1 MTNFNWLLDGG
12 IVGLYLLIT
21 MTAGI
26 MVRRYVGKVEHFLVA
41 GREMNLYLGIAS
53 LAATEFGIVTA
64 MYTAQAGY
72 TRGFSGAI
80 PGICNALA
88 MFVVGWTGFCIKP
101 LRDSGVITIP
111 ELFEQR
117 FGKFVRWLAGVV
129 IVLGGLLNMGVFLRV
144 GGQFL
149 VVATGMNLQYL
160 EIAMT
165 TLLVLVAVYTI
176 LGGMLSVLV
185 TDYLQFIVMSAG
197 LIIVTVLVLVKV
209 GWFDIVTTVQG
220 AYDMG
225 GFNPF
230 VNKDLGWSFV
240 VSNLITNTAA
250 VLTWQT
256 VISRLLS
263 AKDTATGRKVYTGTS
278 FFFVC
283 RWVLPGLWGMAALV
297 MIKPEMLRGIA
308 STMGETG
315 DGSLFAMPALLATV
329 VPSGIM
335 GIMVAAMLAA
345 DMSTDSSYMLTWG
358 SVIYNDI
365 MAPFRKKHNWTEK
378 KGLLINRFIVACIGL
393 FLLFFGLWYKL
404 GGNLWE
410 YLQTTGTIYL
420 SSMSILL
427 IACCYWKRANNW
439 GAVSAI
445 IVGAVLPI
453 TGLSLNLFYKV
464 MVDGKEVGW
473 TTATIGDSWV
483 NIGTYIVVALAMVI
497 GSLLK
502 PNSSAGTP
510 VARF

>member
-1 MTNFNWLLDGG
+1 MPTNFNWLLDGS

-21 MTAGI
+21 MIAGI
-26 MVRRYVGKVEHFLVA
+26 WVRRYVGKVEHFLVA

-72 TRGFSGAI
+72 TRGFSGAV
-80 PGICNALA
+80 PGLCNALA
-88 MFVVGWTGFCIKP
+88 MFLVGWSGFCIKP

-111 ELFEQR
+111 ELFERR
-117 FGKFVRWLAGVV
+117 FGPFVRWLAGVV

-149 VVATGMNLQYL
+149 VVATGMNVQYL

-165 TLLVLVAVYTI
+165 TLLILVAVYTI
-176 LGGMLSVLV
+176 FGGMLSVLV

-197 LIIVTVLVLVKV
+197 LLVVTVLVLMKV
-209 GWFDIVTTVQG
+209 GWFDIITTVQG
-220 AYDMG
+220 QYDAG
-225 GFNPF
+225 AFNPF
-230 VNKDLGWSFV
+230 ANKDLGWAFV

-263 AKDTATGRKVYTGTS
+263 AKDTATGRKVYTGTA

-283 RWVLPGLWGMAALV
+283 RWILPGLWGMAALV
-297 MIKPEMLRGIA
+297 MVKPEMLDGIA
-308 STMGETG
+308 KQMGEQNGT
-315 DGSLFAMPALLATV
+315 LFAMPALLAMI

-335 GIMVAAMLAA
+335 GILVAAMLAA

-365 MAPFRKKHNWTEK
+365 LAPFRRRGRWSER
-378 KGLLINRFIVACIGL
+378 KGLIINRFIVACIGL

-410 YLQTTGTIYL
+410 YLQTTGTVYL
-420 SSMSILL
+420 SSMSVML

-439 GAVSAI
+439 GAVAAI
-445 IVGAVLPI
+445 LAGAILPVAAL
-453 TGLSLNLFYKV
+453 TANLFVKV
-464 MVDGKEVGW
+464 QLDGKEVGW
-473 TTATIGDSWV
+473 ATATIGDAWV

-502 PNSSAGTP
+502 PQPRPQAQ
-510 VARF
+510 AA

>member
-1 MTNFNWLLDGG
+1 MPTNFNWLLDGS

-21 MTAGI
+21 MIAGI
-26 MVRRYVGKVEHFLVA
+26 WVRRYVGKVEHFLVA

-72 TRGFSGAI
+72 TRGFSGAV
-80 PGICNALA
+80 PGLCNALA
-88 MFVVGWTGFCIKP
+88 MFLVGWSGFCIKP

-111 ELFEQR
+111 ELFERR
-117 FGKFVRWLAGVV
+117 FGPFVRWLAGVV

-149 VVATGMNLQYL
+149 VVATGMNVQYL

-165 TLLVLVAVYTI
+165 TLLILVAVYTI
-176 LGGMLSVLV
+176 FGGMLSVLV

-197 LIIVTVLVLVKV
+197 LLVVTVLVLVKV
-209 GWFDIVTTVQG
+209 GWFDIIATVQG
-220 AYDMG
+220 HYDVG
-225 GFNPF
+225 AFNPF
-230 VNKDLGWSFV
+230 ANKDLGWSFV

-263 AKDTATGRKVYTGTS
+263 AKDTATGRKVYTGTA

-283 RWVLPGLWGMAALV
+283 RWILPGLWGMAALV
-297 MIKPEMLRGIA
+297 MVEPKVLDGIA
-308 STMGETG
+308 RQMGEQSGT
-315 DGSLFAMPALLATV
+315 LFAMPALLAMI

-335 GIMVAAMLAA
+335 GILVAAMLAA

-365 MAPFRKKHNWTEK
+365 LAPFRRRGNWSER
-378 KGLLINRFIVACIGL
+378 KGLIINRFIVACIGL

-410 YLQTTGTIYL
+410 YLQTTGTVYL
-420 SSMSILL
+420 SSMSIML
-427 IACCYWKRANNW
+427 IACCYWRRANNW
-439 GAVSAI
+439 GAVAAI
-445 IVGAVLPI
+445 LAGAILPVAAL
-453 TGLSLNLFYKV
+453 TANLFVKV
-464 MVDGKEVGW
+464 QMDGKEVGW
-473 TTATIGDSWV
+473 ATATIGDAWV

-502 PNSSAGTP
+502 PQPKTQAP
-510 VARF
+510 AA

>member
-1 MTNFNWLLDGG
+1 MPTNFNWLLDGS

-21 MTAGI
+21 MIAGI
-26 MVRRYVGKVEHFLVA
+26 WVRRYVGKVEHFLVA

-72 TRGFSGAI
+72 TRGFSGAV
-80 PGICNALA
+80 PGLCNALA
-88 MFVVGWTGFCIKP
+88 MFLVGWSGFCIKP

-111 ELFEQR
+111 ELFERR
-117 FGKFVRWLAGVV
+117 FGPFVRWLAGVV

-149 VVATGMNLQYL
+149 VVATGMNVQYL

-165 TLLVLVAVYTI
+165 TLLILVAVYTI
-176 LGGMLSVLV
+176 FGGMLSVLV

-197 LIIVTVLVLVKV
+197 LLVVTVLVLVKV
-209 GWFDIVTTVQG
+209 GWFDIITTVQG
-220 AYDMG
+220 HYDVG
-225 GFNPF
+225 AFNPF
-230 VNKDLGWSFV
+230 ANKDLGWSFV

-263 AKDTATGRKVYTGTS
+263 AKDTATGRKVYTGTA

-283 RWVLPGLWGMAALV
+283 RWILPGLWGMAALV
-297 MIKPEMLRGIA
+297 MVEPKVLDGIA
-308 STMGETG
+308 RQMGEQSGT
-315 DGSLFAMPALLATV
+315 LFAMPALLAMI

-335 GIMVAAMLAA
+335 GILVAAMLAA

-365 MAPFRKKHNWTEK
+365 LAPFRRRGNWSER
-378 KGLLINRFIVACIGL
+378 KGLIINRFIVACIGL

-410 YLQTTGTIYL
+410 YLQTTGTVYL
-420 SSMSILL
+420 SSMSIML
-427 IACCYWKRANNW
+427 IACCYWRRANNW
-439 GAVSAI
+439 GAVAAI
-445 IVGAVLPI
+445 LAGAILPVAAL
-453 TGLSLNLFYKV
+453 TANLFVKV
-464 MVDGKEVGW
+464 QMDGKEVGW
-473 TTATIGDSWV
+473 ATATIGDAWV

-502 PNSSAGTP
+502 PQPKTQAP
-510 VARF
+510 AA